1 MTITTSASGDTIT
14 FASSGS
20 GGSQNLFST
29 IAVSGQSNVVADSTT
44 DTLTLVAGS
53 GMTITTDASGDSIT
67 FASSGSGGG
76 GSSSSSEFAKN
87 TFTGDGS
94 TTAFTLTKT
103 MSSEDGLIVFIDGVY
118 QADNVYS
125 VSGTTLTF
133 ATAPVNSRVIEV
145 FQLEGGIVGTAPI
158 VNTMTGDGSDTTL
171 TLSVAPISENQTFLT
186 IDGVVQHKS
195 TYSISG
201 TTLTFSTAPPT
212 GTAVECITFN
222 NVTAATDLVVDSF
235 TGDGSDTTFTLSR
248 QPLTEN
254 NTQVYL
260 SGVYQ
265 QKSVYSISG
274 TTLTFATAPA
284 NGISIEV
291 VSMASASVNS
301 AAILQDAD
309 NDTKIQ
315 VEESTDEDTIRMDI
329 AGTEVLTLTNSAMT
343 LKGTTPTLTIGDAGA
358 EDTKIV
364 FDGNAQDYYI
374 GLDDSADDLII
385 GKGST
390 VGTTP
395 AITIDEN
402 LCVGINTTSFASTN
416 RKFVITDTSATFYQ
430 SLIGPTSGSAG
441 ILFGDTDSNTQGRI
455 TYDNS
460 ADNLQLW
467 SNNTQRVTID
477 STGVGIGTS
486 SPTQKL
492 HVDSGDALIK
502 SAYDA
507 SGTTNA
513 YMYFASRASGNWRN
527 STIGNTGTDLV
538 FSTGGTGTTHTNAT
552 ERMRI
557 DSSGNALFFRTSVG
571 SLLTTPGSVT
581 TQITDDGVSVISGS
595 QQTQLSTD
603 RINHNALYFY
613 ILNENNVG
621 VRLNNTAT
629 SWATQS
635 DENLKENIIE
645 LTDVISKI
653 KNYRCVEYNL
663 IADETKSKKI
673 GFIAQDWQNDYD
685 QILDEDED
693 GLGMRYTETIPV
705 LLKAIQEQQEQ
716 IETLTARIET
726 LEGGE

>member
-1 MTITTSASGDTIT
+1 
-14 FASSGS
+14 
-20 GGSQNLFST
+20 
-29 IAVSGQSNVVADSTT
+29 
-44 DTLTLVAGS
+44 
-53 GMTITTDASGDSIT
+53 
-67 FASSGSGGG
+67 
-76 GSSSSSEFAKN
+76 
-87 TFTGDGS
+87 
-94 TTAFTLTKT
+94 
-103 MSSEDGLIVFIDGVY
+103 
-118 QADNVYS
+118 
-125 VSGTTLTF
+125 
-133 ATAPVNSRVIEV
+133 
-145 FQLEGGIVGTAPI
+145 
-158 VNTMTGDGSDTTL
+158 
-171 TLSVAPISENQTFLT
+171 
-186 IDGVVQHKS
+186 
-195 TYSISG
+195 
-201 TTLTFSTAPPT
+201 
-212 GTAVECITFN
+212 
-222 NVTAATDLVVDSF
+222 
-235 TGDGSDTTFTLSR
+235 
-248 QPLTEN
+248 
-254 NTQVYL
+254 
-260 SGVYQ
+260 
-265 QKSVYSISG
+265 
-274 TTLTFATAPA
+274 
-284 NGISIEV
+284 
-291 VSMASASVNS
+291 MASASVNS

-477 STGVGIGTS
+477 STGVGIGTT

>member
-1 MTITTSASGDTIT
+1 
-14 FASSGS
+14 
-20 GGSQNLFST
+20 
-29 IAVSGQSNVVADSTT
+29 
-44 DTLTLVAGS
+44 
-53 GMTITTDASGDSIT
+53 
-67 FASSGSGGG
+67 
-76 GSSSSSEFAKN
+76 
-87 TFTGDGS
+87 
-94 TTAFTLTKT
+94 
-103 MSSEDGLIVFIDGVY
+103 
-118 QADNVYS
+118 
-125 VSGTTLTF
+125 
-133 ATAPVNSRVIEV
+133 
-145 FQLEGGIVGTAPI
+145 
-158 VNTMTGDGSDTTL
+158 MTGDGSDTTL